1 MKKLSRF
8 SALLLA
14 VLMPLSLAACG
25 GGGQSTDKE
34 FSAGV
39 TDGNTYTNEY
49 FGFAATL
56 DENWTMLT
64 KDQITQ
70 ITGQTAE
77 ALNDENLAKMYDDG
91 KVVMEM
97 YGVRSDNSTV
107 NITVENLGTINGAK
121 YDESGYVDES
131 LKQLPD
137 QLSAG
142 GFTDIK
148 TEKTTVIFA
157 GTEHDGITITAN
169 VQSTAVHEVLA
180 CVKVGNYVA
189 VITAVTFGDS
199 NPSEILDLF
208 KAI

>member
-14 VLMPLSLAACG
+14 VLIPLSLAACG

-77 ALNDENLAKMYDDG
+77 ALDDENLAKMYEDG

>member
-1 MKKLSRF
+1 
-8 SALLLA
+8 
-14 VLMPLSLAACG
+14 MPLSLAACG

-64 KDQITQ
+64 EEQIAQ
-70 ITGQTAE
+70 VTGQTAE
-77 ALNDENLAKMYDDG
+77 ALDDDNLAKMYDDG

-148 TEKTTVIFA
+148 TEKTTVTFA
-157 GTEHDGITITAN
+157 GTEHDGITITAS

>member
-70 ITGQTAE
+70 VTGQTAE
-77 ALNDENLAKMYDDG
+77 ILDDDNLAKMYDDG

-148 TEKTTVIFA
+148 TEKTTVTFA

>member
-49 FGFAATL
+49 FGFTATL

-77 ALNDENLAKMYDDG
+77 AFDDENLAKMYEDG

-148 TEKTTVIFA
+148 TEKTTVTFA
-157 GTEHDGITITAN
+157 GTEHDGITITAS

>member
-77 ALNDENLAKMYDDG
+77 ALNDENLAKMYEDG

-148 TEKTTVIFA
+148 TEKTTVTFA
-157 GTEHDGITITAN
+157 GTEHDGITITAS

>member
-8 SALLLA
+8 SALMLA

-77 ALNDENLAKMYDDG
+77 ALDDENLAKMYDDG
-91 KVVMEM
+91 KIVMEM

-107 NITVENLGTINGAK
+107 NITVENLGTLNGAK

-148 TEKTTVIFA
+148 TEKTTVTFA

-169 VQSTAVHEVLA
+169 LQSTAVHEVLA

>member
-64 KDQITQ
+64 EEQIAQ

-77 ALNDENLAKMYDDG
+77 ALDDENLAKMYDDS

-131 LKQLPD
+131 LKKLPD

-148 TEKTTVIFA
+148 TEKTTVTFA
-157 GTEHDGITITAN
+157 GTEHDGITITAS

>member
-77 ALNDENLAKMYDDG
+77 ALDDENLAKMYEDG

-148 TEKTTVIFA
+148 TEKTTVTFA
-157 GTEHDGITITAN
+157 GTEHDGISITAS
-169 VQSTAVHEVLA
+169 VQSTAVHEVQT

>member
-148 TEKTTVIFA
+148 TEKTTVTFA

>member
-14 VLMPLSLAACG
+14 VLMPLSLAAC

-148 TEKTTVIFA
+148 TEKTTVTFA
-157 GTEHDGITITAN
+157 GTEHDGITISAN

>member
-14 VLMPLSLAACG
+14 VLMPLSLAA
-25 GGGQSTDKE
+25 
-34 FSAGV
+34 GV
-39 TDGNTYTNEY
+39 TDVNTYTNEY

-64 KDQITQ
+64 EEQIAQ
-70 ITGQTAE
+70 VTGQTAE
-77 ALNDENLAKMYDDG
+77 ALDDDNLAKMYDDG

-131 LKQLPD
+131 LKKLPD

-148 TEKTTVIFA
+148 TEKTTVTFA
-157 GTEHDGITITAN
+157 GTEHDGITITAS

>member
-77 ALNDENLAKMYDDG
+77 ILDDDNLAEMYEDG

-97 YGVRSDNSTV
+97 YGVRGDNSTV

-148 TEKTTVIFA
+148 TEKTTVTFA

-169 VQSTAVHEVLA
+169 IQGTAVHEVLA

>member
-77 ALNDENLAKMYDDG
+77 ALDDENLAKMYDDG

-148 TEKTTVIFA
+148 TEKTTVTFA
-157 GTEHDGITITAN
+157 GTEHDGIIITAN

-208 KAI
+208 RAI

>member
-14 VLMPLSLAACG
+14 VLMTLSLAACG

-70 ITGQTAE
+70 ITGQTAK
-77 ALNDENLAKMYDDG
+77 ALNDENLAKMYEDG

-148 TEKTTVIFA
+148 TEKTTVTFA

>member
-14 VLMPLSLAACG
+14 VLIPLSLAACG
-25 GGGQSTDKE
+25 GGGQLTDKE

-77 ALNDENLAKMYDDG
+77 ILDDDNLAKMYDDG

-148 TEKTTVIFA
+148 TEKTTVTFA

>member
-1 MKKLSRF
+1 MKKLSPF

-148 TEKTTVIFA
+148 TEKTTVTFA
-157 GTEHDGITITAN
+157 GTEHDGITITAS

>member
-1 MKKLSRF
+1 MKRLSRF

-39 TDGNTYTNEY
+39 TDVNTYTNEY

-64 KDQITQ
+64 EEQIAQ
-70 ITGQTAE
+70 VTGQTAE
-77 ALNDENLAKMYDDG
+77 ALDDDNLAKMYDDG

-131 LKQLPD
+131 LKKLPD

-148 TEKTTVIFA
+148 TEKTTVTFA
-157 GTEHDGITITAN
+157 GTEHDGITITAS